1 MAKSRQQRKL
11 RKKRNEQRKI
21 QMLQNKGDGTRIRSF
36 FKMKERSGDAAE
48 FDLEFSGR
56 PVEVDNPETDDLEAK
71 DALAKAV
78 FAAASKQVH

>member
-11 RKKRNEQRKI
+11 RKKRNEQRKT
-21 QMLQNKGDGTRIRSF
+21 QMLQRKADGSRARSF
-36 FKMKERSGDAAE
+36 FNMKERSGDEAE
-48 FDLEFSGR
+48 FDLKFSGR

-78 FAAASKQVH
+78 FSVASKQVH